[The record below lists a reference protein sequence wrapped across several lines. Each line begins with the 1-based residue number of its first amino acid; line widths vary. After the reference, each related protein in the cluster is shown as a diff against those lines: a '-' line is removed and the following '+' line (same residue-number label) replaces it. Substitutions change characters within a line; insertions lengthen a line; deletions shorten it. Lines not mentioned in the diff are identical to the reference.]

1 MISLKYM
8 YFVSNFKTFKIIYK
22 IKFPAKHKSENP
34 KQKLS
39 IAYFYVAEQIFQ
51 NLFNLIFF

>member
-1 MISLKYM
+1 MISLKYL
-8 YFVSNFKTFKIIYK
+8 YIVSIFGTCKIIYK
-22 IKFPAKHKSENP
+22 INFPAKHKSENP

-39 IAYFYVAEQIFQ
+39 IAYFKVAEQIFQ

>member
-39 IAYFYVAEQIFQ
+39 IAYF
-51 NLFNLIFF
+51 